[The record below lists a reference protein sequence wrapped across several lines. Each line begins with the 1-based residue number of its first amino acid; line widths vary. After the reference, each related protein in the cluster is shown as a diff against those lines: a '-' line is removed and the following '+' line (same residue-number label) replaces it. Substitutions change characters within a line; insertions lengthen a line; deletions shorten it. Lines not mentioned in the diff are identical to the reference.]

1 MATELG
7 KAYVQIMPSAVGLQ
21 DAVSKLMNGT
31 AETAGRSSGQKLGS
45 TLAGTLKKV
54 LAAAGIGAALKS
66 AIESGS
72 GFETAVAK
80 VATIADTGAVS
91 VQELNSQI
99 LNASGSMG
107 IAASDIAEAAY
118 QAISAGQDT
127 TNAVSFAGQAA
138 RLAAAGFTTSASAV
152 DILTT
157 ALNAYG
163 LDAEQASHVSDVLL
177 TTQNLGKTSVDELA
191 GSMGRV
197 IPLAAAYGVSVE
209 NLSSGLAIMT
219 ANGIATAEAAT
230 YTKSMLNELGDSG
243 STVGKILRQQ
253 TGQSFA
259 ELNASGKSLGD
270 VLQILYDSV
279 GGDSTAFAGLWSSVE
294 AGTGALSLAS
304 SGADKF
310 DSVLGQMVDSTGAT
324 ESAYAT
330 MTDTFQHK
338 TESLKTNVQNFGI
351 SVFDSINGG
360 LGDAVGLLSGYV
372 QTLTDS
378 FSSGGF
384 AGLVSGIGD
393 IFADLISNIGPQL
406 LQSGVELAQD
416 LVQGLMDSISNVG
429 PQLLQSGVELAQD
442 LVQGLMDSMDV
453 IAGAAV
459 SLMQGL
465 AGGLRDHLPTLIR
478 SGLSMLTDLSASFHD
493 NVGLMVDAAM
503 DLALNL
509 ARGLADSLPAIIEQV
524 PTIVSNIANT
534 INDNAPKI
542 LETGIQ
548 IVITLIGG
556 LIQAIPT
563 LVSNIP
569 KIITAIVDVI
579 QAFNWLNLGKSI
591 IEFLGNGIKSMVS
604 FVQGAGNN
612 VLTGV
617 VDVLKAL
624 PSKLMELGKSGIQG
638 LGSAISGMAHSAV
651 GAMKA
656 VGTGLLGA
664 LKGLP
669 SQMLGI
675 GKNLIK
681 GLWNGISNMTGW
693 ILNLIGGFAK
703 SVIGKIKGLFGI
715 HSPSTV
721 FAEIGGYLAEGLGNG
736 WTEEYGAVERGLLDS
751 VSDTTDAVN
760 VQMEKAVRSAS
771 GSVAADLSMHVSEGE
786 NDSLLAAVNRLAEL
800 LKSLKVYLD
809 TGKLVGWLAP
819 ELDRQQGKNSVRRE
833 RQS

>member
-21 DAVSKLMNGT
+21 DSVSKLMDGT

-45 TLAGTLKKV
+45 SLAGTLKKV

-99 LNASGSMG
+99 LNTSGSMG
-107 IAASDIAEAAY
+107 IAAGNIAEAAY

-127 TNAVSFAGQAA
+127 SNAVDFAAQASK
-138 RLAAAGFTTSASAV
+138 LAAAGFTTSASAV

-163 LDAEQASHVSDVLL
+163 MDAEQANHVSDVLL

-243 STVGKILRQQ
+243 SKVGQILQEQ
-253 TGQSFA
+253 TGKGFA
-259 ELNASGKSLGD
+259 ELNAEGASLGD

-279 GGDSTAFAGLWSSVE
+279 DGNSTKFAGLWSSVE

-304 SGADKF
+304 SGADNF
-310 DSVLGQMVDSTGAT
+310 NSVLGKMVDSTGAT

-351 SVFDSINGG
+351 SVFDSISSG

-378 FSSGGF
+378 FQSGGF
-384 AGLVSGIGD
+384 SGLVSGIGD
-393 IFADLISNIGPQL
+393 IFADL
-406 LQSGVELAQD
+406 
-416 LVQGLMDSISNVG
+416 ISNVG

-442 LVQGLMDSMDV
+442 LGQGLIDSMDV
-453 IAGAAV
+453 IAASAV

-465 AGGLRDHLPTLIR
+465 AGGLRDNLPTLIQ

-503 DLALNL
+503 ELALNL
-509 ARGLADSLPAIIEQV
+509 AQGLADSLPTIIEQV

-548 IVITLIGG
+548 IIITLIGG

-569 KIITAIVDVI
+569 RIISAIVDVI
-579 QAFNWLNLGKSI
+579 EAFNWLNLGKSI
-591 IEFLGNGIKSMVS
+591 TEFLGKGIKSMVS
-604 FVQGAGNN
+604 FVRGAGND
-612 VLTGV
+612 VLTGIANAIG
-617 VDVLKAL
+617 AL
-624 PSKLMELGKSGIQG
+624 PSKLMELGKNGIRG

-656 VGTGLLGA
+656 VGTGLLNV

-736 WTEEYGAVERGLLDS
+736 WTEEYGAVERGLLAG
-751 VSDTTDAVN
+751 VSDTADAVN

-771 GSVAADLSMHVSEGE
+771 GSVTADLSMHVSEGE

-809 TGKLVGWLAP
+809 TGVLVGVLAP
-819 ELDRQQGKNSVRRE
+819 ELDQALGKEKGRRVRQA
-833 RQS
+833 

>member
-21 DAVSKLMNGT
+21 DAVSKLMDGT

-45 TLAGTLKKV
+45 SLAGTLKKV

-118 QAISAGQDT
+118 PAISAGQDT

-163 LDAEQASHVSDVLL
+163 LDAEQANHVSDVLL

-304 SGADKF
+304 SGADQF

-393 IFADLISNIGPQL
+393 IFADLISN
-406 LQSGVELAQD
+406 
-416 LVQGLMDSISNVG
+416 VG

-509 ARGLADSLPAIIEQV
+509 AQGLADSLPAIIEQV

-693 ILNLIGGFAK
+693 ILHLIGGFAK

-760 VQMEKAVRSAS
+760 IQMEKAVRSAS

>member
-21 DAVSKLMNGT
+21 DSVSKLMDGT

-45 TLAGTLKKV
+45 SLAGTLKKV

-99 LNASGSMG
+99 LNTSGSMG
-107 IAASDIAEAAY
+107 IAAGNIAEAAY

-127 TNAVSFAGQAA
+127 SNAVDFAAQASK
-138 RLAAAGFTTSASAV
+138 LAAAGFTTSASAV

-163 LDAEQASHVSDVLL
+163 MDAEQANHVSDVLL

-243 STVGKILRQQ
+243 SKVGQILQEQ
-253 TGQSFA
+253 TGKGFA
-259 ELNASGKSLGD
+259 ELNAEGASLGD

-279 GGDSTAFAGLWSSVE
+279 DGNSTEFAGLWSSVE

-304 SGADKF
+304 SGADNF
-310 DSVLGQMVDSTGAT
+310 NSVLGKMVDSTGAT

-351 SVFDSINGG
+351 SVFDSISSG

-378 FSSGGF
+378 FQSGGF
-384 AGLVSGIGD
+384 SGLVSGIGD
-393 IFADLISNIGPQL
+393 IFADL
-406 LQSGVELAQD
+406 
-416 LVQGLMDSISNVG
+416 ISNVG

-442 LVQGLMDSMDV
+442 LGQGLIDSMDV
-453 IAGAAV
+453 IAASAV

-465 AGGLRDHLPTLIR
+465 AGGLRDNLPTLIQ

-503 DLALNL
+503 ELALNF
-509 ARGLADSLPAIIEQV
+509 AQGLADSLPTIIEQV

-548 IVITLIGG
+548 IIITLIGG

-569 KIITAIVDVI
+569 RIISAIVDVI
-579 QAFNWLNLGKSI
+579 EAFNWLNLGKSI
-591 IEFLGNGIKSMVS
+591 IEFLGKGIKSMVS
-604 FVQGAGNN
+604 FVRGAGND
-612 VLTGV
+612 VLTGIANAIG
-617 VDVLKAL
+617 AL
-624 PSKLMELGKSGIQG
+624 PSKLMELGKNGIRG

-656 VGTGLLGA
+656 VGTGLLNV

-703 SVIGKIKGLFGI
+703 SVVGKIKGLFGI

-736 WTEEYGAVERGLLDS
+736 WTEEYGAVERGLLAG
-751 VSDTTDAVN
+751 VSDTADAVN

-771 GSVAADLSMHVSEGE
+771 GSVTADLSMHVSEGE

-809 TGKLVGWLAP
+809 TGVLVGVLAP
-819 ELDRQQGKNSVRRE
+819 ELDQALGKEKGRRVRQA
-833 RQS
+833 

>member
-21 DAVSKLMNGT
+21 DSVSKLMDGT

-45 TLAGTLKKV
+45 SLAGTLKKV

-99 LNASGSMG
+99 LNTSGSMG
-107 IAASDIAEAAY
+107 IAAGNIAEAAY

-127 TNAVSFAGQAA
+127 SNAVDFAAQASK
-138 RLAAAGFTTSASAV
+138 LAAAGFTTSASAV

-163 LDAEQASHVSDVLL
+163 MDAEQANHVSDVLL

-243 STVGKILRQQ
+243 SKVGQILQEQ
-253 TGQSFA
+253 TGKGFA
-259 ELNASGKSLGD
+259 ELNAEGASLGD

-279 GGDSTAFAGLWSSVE
+279 DGNSTKFAGLWSSVE

-304 SGADKF
+304 SGADNF
-310 DSVLGQMVDSTGAT
+310 NSVLGKMVDSTGAT

-351 SVFDSINGG
+351 SVFDSISSG

-378 FSSGGF
+378 FQSGGF
-384 AGLVSGIGD
+384 SGLVSGIGD
-393 IFADLISNIGPQL
+393 IFADL
-406 LQSGVELAQD
+406 
-416 LVQGLMDSISNVG
+416 ISNVG

-442 LVQGLMDSMDV
+442 LGQGLIDSMDV
-453 IAGAAV
+453 IAASAV

-465 AGGLRDHLPTLIR
+465 AGGLRDNLPTLIQ

-503 DLALNL
+503 ELALNL
-509 ARGLADSLPAIIEQV
+509 AQGLADSLPTIIEQV

-548 IVITLIGG
+548 IIITLIGG

-569 KIITAIVDVI
+569 RIISAIVDVI
-579 QAFNWLNLGKSI
+579 EAFNWLNLGKSI
-591 IEFLGNGIKSMVS
+591 TEFLGKGIKSMVS
-604 FVQGAGNN
+604 FVRGAGND
-612 VLTGV
+612 VLTGIANAIG
-617 VDVLKAL
+617 AL
-624 PSKLMELGKSGIQG
+624 PSKLMELGKNGILG
-638 LGSAISGMAHSAV
+638 LGSAISGRAHSAV
-651 GAMKA
+651 DAMKA
-656 VGTGLLGA
+656 VGTGLLNV

-736 WTEEYGAVERGLLDS
+736 WTEEYGAVERGLLAG
-751 VSDTTDAVN
+751 VSDTADAVN

-771 GSVAADLSMHVSEGE
+771 GSVTADLSMHVSEGE

-809 TGKLVGWLAP
+809 TGVLVGVLAP
-819 ELDRQQGKNSVRRE
+819 ELDQALGKEKGRRVRQA
-833 RQS
+833 

>member
-21 DAVSKLMNGT
+21 DSVSKLMDGT

-45 TLAGTLKKV
+45 SLAGTLKKV

-99 LNASGSMG
+99 LNTSGSMG
-107 IAASDIAEAAY
+107 IAAGNIAEAAY

-127 TNAVSFAGQAA
+127 SNAVDFAAQASK
-138 RLAAAGFTTSASAV
+138 LAAAGFTTSASAV

-163 LDAEQASHVSDVLL
+163 MDAEQANHVSDVLL

-243 STVGKILRQQ
+243 SKVGQILQEQ
-253 TGQSFA
+253 TGKGFA
-259 ELNASGKSLGD
+259 ELNAEGASLGD

-279 GGDSTAFAGLWSSVE
+279 DGNSTEFAGLWSSVE

-304 SGADKF
+304 SGADNF
-310 DSVLGQMVDSTGAT
+310 NSVLGKMVASTGAT

-351 SVFDSINGG
+351 SVFDSISGG
-360 LGDAVGLLSGYV
+360 LGNAVGLLSGYV

-378 FSSGGF
+378 FQSGGF

-393 IFADLISNIGPQL
+393 IFADLISN
-406 LQSGVELAQD
+406 
-416 LVQGLMDSISNVG
+416 VG
-429 PQLLQSGVELAQD
+429 PQLLQSGAELVQD
-442 LVQGLMDSMDV
+442 LGRGLIDSMDV
-453 IAGAAV
+453 IAASAV

-465 AGGLRDHLPTLIR
+465 AGGLRDNLPTLIQ

-509 ARGLADSLPAIIEQV
+509 AQGLADSLPAIIEQV

-548 IVITLIGG
+548 IIITLIGG

-569 KIITAIVDVI
+569 RIISAIVDVI
-579 QAFNWLNLGKSI
+579 EAFNWLNLGKSI
-591 IEFLGNGIKSMVS
+591 IEFLGKGIKSMVS
-604 FVQGAGNN
+604 FVRGAGND
-612 VLTGV
+612 VLTGIANAIG
-617 VDVLKAL
+617 AL
-624 PSKLMELGKSGIQG
+624 PSKLMELGKNGIRG
-638 LGSAISGMAHSAV
+638 LGNAISGMAHSAV

-656 VGTGLLGA
+656 VGTGLLNV

-736 WTEEYGAVERGLLDS
+736 WTEGYGAVERGLLAG
-751 VSDTTDAVN
+751 VSDTADAVN

-771 GSVAADLSMHVSEGE
+771 GSVTADLSMHVSEGE

-809 TGKLVGWLAP
+809 TGVLVGVLAP
-819 ELDRQQGKNSVRRE
+819 ELDQALGREKGRRARQA
-833 RQS
+833 

>member
-416 LVQGLMDSISNVG
+416 LVQGLMDS
-429 PQLLQSGVELAQD
+429 
-442 LVQGLMDSMDV
+442 MDV

>member
-21 DAVSKLMNGT
+21 DAVSRLMDGT

-163 LDAEQASHVSDVLL
+163 LDAEQAGHVSDVLL

-259 ELNASGKSLGD
+259 ELNASGTSLGD

-279 GGDSTAFAGLWSSVE
+279 DGDSTAFAGLWSSVE

-393 IFADLISNIGPQL
+393 IFADLISN
-406 LQSGVELAQD
+406 
-416 LVQGLMDSISNVG
+416 VG
-429 PQLLQSGVELAQD
+429 PQLLQSGVELAQE
-442 LVQGLMDSMDV
+442 LGQGLMDSMDV

-465 AGGLRDHLPTLIR
+465 AGGLRDNLPTLIQ

-509 ARGLADSLPAIIEQV
+509 AQGLADSLPAIIEQV

-534 INDNAPKI
+534 INDNAPRI

-548 IVITLIGG
+548 IVITLVGG

-569 KIITAIVDVI
+569 KIISAIVDVI
-579 QAFNWLNLGKSI
+579 QAFNWLNLGKNI

-604 FVQGAGNN
+604 FVQGAGDN

-617 VDVLKAL
+617 VNVLKAL
-624 PSKLMELGKSGIQG
+624 PSRLMELGKNGIQG

-703 SVIGKIKGLFGI
+703 SVISKIKGLFGI

-771 GSVAADLSMHVSEGE
+771 GSVTADLSMRVSEGE

>member
-21 DAVSKLMNGT
+21 DSVSKLMDGT

-45 TLAGTLKKV
+45 SLAGTLKKV

-99 LNASGSMG
+99 LNTSGSMG
-107 IAASDIAEAAY
+107 IAAGNIAEAAY

-127 TNAVSFAGQAA
+127 SNAVDFAAQASK
-138 RLAAAGFTTSASAV
+138 LAAAGFTTSASAV

-163 LDAEQASHVSDVLL
+163 MDAEQANHVSDVLL

-243 STVGKILRQQ
+243 SKVGQILQEQ
-253 TGQSFA
+253 TGKGFA
-259 ELNASGKSLGD
+259 ELNAEGASLGD

-279 GGDSTAFAGLWSSVE
+279 DGNSTEFAGLWSSVE

-304 SGADKF
+304 SGADNF
-310 DSVLGQMVDSTGAT
+310 NSVLGKMVDSTGAT

-351 SVFDSINGG
+351 SVFDSISSG

-378 FSSGGF
+378 FQSGGF
-384 AGLVSGIGD
+384 SGLVSGIGD
-393 IFADLISNIGPQL
+393 IFADL
-406 LQSGVELAQD
+406 
-416 LVQGLMDSISNVG
+416 ISNVG

-442 LVQGLMDSMDV
+442 LGQGLIDSMDV
-453 IAGAAV
+453 IAASAV

-465 AGGLRDHLPTLIR
+465 AGGLRDNLPTLIQ

-503 DLALNL
+503 ELALNL
-509 ARGLADSLPAIIEQV
+509 AQGLADSLPTIIEQV

-548 IVITLIGG
+548 IIITLIGG

-569 KIITAIVDVI
+569 RIISAIVDVI
-579 QAFNWLNLGKSI
+579 EAFNWLNLGKSI
-591 IEFLGNGIKSMVS
+591 IEFLGKGIKSMVS
-604 FVQGAGNN
+604 FVRGAGND
-612 VLTGV
+612 VLTGIANAIG
-617 VDVLKAL
+617 AL
-624 PSKLMELGKSGIQG
+624 PSKLMELGKNGIRG

-656 VGTGLLGA
+656 VGTGLLNV

-736 WTEEYGAVERGLLDS
+736 WTEEYVAVERGLLAG
-751 VSDTTDAVN
+751 VSDTADAVN

-771 GSVAADLSMHVSEGE
+771 GSVTADLSMHVSEGE

-809 TGKLVGWLAP
+809 TGVLVGVLAP
-819 ELDRQQGKNSVRRE
+819 ELDQALGKEKGRRVRQA
-833 RQS
+833 

>member
-21 DAVSKLMNGT
+21 DSVSKLMDGT

-45 TLAGTLKKV
+45 SLAGTLKKV

-99 LNASGSMG
+99 LNTSGSMG
-107 IAASDIAEAAY
+107 IAAGNIAEAAY

-127 TNAVSFAGQAA
+127 SNAVDFAAQASK
-138 RLAAAGFTTSASAV
+138 LAAAGFTTSASAV

-163 LDAEQASHVSDVLL
+163 MDAEQANHVSDVLL

-243 STVGKILRQQ
+243 SKVGQILQEQ
-253 TGQSFA
+253 TGKGFA
-259 ELNASGKSLGD
+259 ELNAEGASLGD

-279 GGDSTAFAGLWSSVE
+279 DGNSTEFAGLWSSVE

-304 SGADKF
+304 SGADNF
-310 DSVLGQMVDSTGAT
+310 NSVLGKMVDSTGAT

-351 SVFDSINGG
+351 SVFDSISSG

-378 FSSGGF
+378 FQSGGF
-384 AGLVSGIGD
+384 SGLVSGIGD
-393 IFADLISNIGPQL
+393 IFADL
-406 LQSGVELAQD
+406 
-416 LVQGLMDSISNVG
+416 ISNVG

-442 LVQGLMDSMDV
+442 LGQGLIDSMDV
-453 IAGAAV
+453 IAASAV

-465 AGGLRDHLPTLIR
+465 AGGLRDNLPTLIQ

-503 DLALNL
+503 ELALNL
-509 ARGLADSLPAIIEQV
+509 AQGLADSLPTIIEQV

-548 IVITLIGG
+548 IIITLIGG

-569 KIITAIVDVI
+569 RIISAIVDVI
-579 QAFNWLNLGKSI
+579 EAFNWLNLGKSI
-591 IEFLGNGIKSMVS
+591 TEFLGKGIKSMVS
-604 FVQGAGNN
+604 FVRGAGND
-612 VLTGV
+612 VLTGIANAIG
-617 VDVLKAL
+617 AL
-624 PSKLMELGKSGIQG
+624 PSKLMELGKNGIRG

-656 VGTGLLGA
+656 VGTGLLNV

-736 WTEEYGAVERGLLDS
+736 WTEEYGAVERGLLAG
-751 VSDTTDAVN
+751 VSDTADAVN

-771 GSVAADLSMHVSEGE
+771 GSVTADLSMHVSEGE

-809 TGKLVGWLAP
+809 TGVLVGVLAP
-819 ELDRQQGKNSVRRE
+819 ELDQALGKEKGRRVRQA
-833 RQS
+833 

>member
-21 DAVSKLMNGT
+21 DSVSKLMDGT

-45 TLAGTLKKV
+45 SLAGTLKKV

-163 LDAEQASHVSDVLL
+163 LDAEQVSHVSDVLL

-393 IFADLISNIGPQL
+393 IFADLISN
-406 LQSGVELAQD
+406 
-416 LVQGLMDSISNVG
+416 VG

-556 LIQAIPT
+556 LIRAIPT

-591 IEFLGNGIKSMVS
+591 IEFLGSGIKSMVS

-664 LKGLP
+664 LNGLP

-693 ILNLIGGFAK
+693 ILHLIGGFAK

>member
-21 DAVSKLMNGT
+21 DAVSRLMDGT

-243 STVGKILRQQ
+243 SAVGKILRQQ

-259 ELNASGKSLGD
+259 ELNASGTSLGD

-279 GGDSTAFAGLWSSVE
+279 GGNSTAFAGLWSSVE

-393 IFADLISNIGPQL
+393 IFADLISN
-406 LQSGVELAQD
+406 
-416 LVQGLMDSISNVG
+416 VG
-429 PQLLQSGVELAQD
+429 PQLLQSGVELAQE
-442 LVQGLMDSMDV
+442 LGQGLMDSMDV

-465 AGGLRDHLPTLIR
+465 AGGLRDNLPTLIQ

-509 ARGLADSLPAIIEQV
+509 AQGLADSLPAIIEQV

-534 INDNAPKI
+534 INDNAPRI

-548 IVITLIGG
+548 IVITLVGG

-617 VDVLKAL
+617 VNVLKAL
-624 PSKLMELGKSGIQG
+624 PSRLMELGKNGIQG

-771 GSVAADLSMHVSEGE
+771 GSVTADLSMRVSEGE

>member
-21 DAVSKLMNGT
+21 DSVSKLMDGT

-45 TLAGTLKKV
+45 SLAGTLKKV

-99 LNASGSMG
+99 LNTSGSMG
-107 IAASDIAEAAY
+107 IAADNIAEAAY

-127 TNAVSFAGQAA
+127 SNAVDFAAQASK
-138 RLAAAGFTTSASAV
+138 LAAAGFTTSASAV

-163 LDAEQASHVSDVLL
+163 MDAEQANHVSDVLL

-243 STVGKILRQQ
+243 SKVGQILQEQ
-253 TGQSFA
+253 TGKGFA
-259 ELNASGKSLGD
+259 ELNAEGASLGD

-279 GGDSTAFAGLWSSVE
+279 DGNSTEFAGLWSSVE

-304 SGADKF
+304 SGADNF
-310 DSVLGQMVDSTGAT
+310 NSVLGKMVDSTGAT

-351 SVFDSINGG
+351 SVFDSISSG

-378 FSSGGF
+378 FQSGGF
-384 AGLVSGIGD
+384 SGLVSGIGD
-393 IFADLISNIGPQL
+393 IFADL
-406 LQSGVELAQD
+406 
-416 LVQGLMDSISNVG
+416 ISNVG

-442 LVQGLMDSMDV
+442 LGQGLIDSMDV
-453 IAGAAV
+453 IAASAV

-465 AGGLRDHLPTLIR
+465 AGGLRDNLPTLIQ

-503 DLALNL
+503 ELALNL
-509 ARGLADSLPAIIEQV
+509 AQGLADSLPTIIEQV

-548 IVITLIGG
+548 IIITLIGG

-569 KIITAIVDVI
+569 RIISAIVDVI
-579 QAFNWLNLGKSI
+579 EAFNWLNLGKSI
-591 IEFLGNGIKSMVS
+591 TEFLGKGIKSMVS
-604 FVQGAGNN
+604 FVRGAGND
-612 VLTGV
+612 VLTGIANAIG
-617 VDVLKAL
+617 AL
-624 PSKLMELGKSGIQG
+624 PSKLMELGKNGIRG

-656 VGTGLLGA
+656 VGTGLLNV

-669 SQMLGI
+669 GQMLGI

-736 WTEEYGAVERGLLDS
+736 WTEEYGAVERGLLAG
-751 VSDTTDAVN
+751 VSDTADAVN

-771 GSVAADLSMHVSEGE
+771 GSVTADLSMHVSEGE

-809 TGKLVGWLAP
+809 TGVLVGVLAP
-819 ELDRQQGKNSVRRE
+819 ELDQALGKEKGRRVRQA
-833 RQS
+833 

>member
-21 DAVSKLMNGT
+21 DSVSKLMDGT

-45 TLAGTLKKV
+45 SLAGTLKKV

-99 LNASGSMG
+99 LNTSGSMG
-107 IAASDIAEAAY
+107 IAAGNIAEAAY

-127 TNAVSFAGQAA
+127 SNAVDFAAQASK
-138 RLAAAGFTTSASAV
+138 LAAAGFTTSASAV

-163 LDAEQASHVSDVLL
+163 MDAEQANHVSDVLL

-243 STVGKILRQQ
+243 SKVGQILQEQ
-253 TGQSFA
+253 TGKGFA
-259 ELNASGKSLGD
+259 ELNAEGASLGD

-279 GGDSTAFAGLWSSVE
+279 DGNSTEFAGLWSSVE

-304 SGADKF
+304 SGADNF
-310 DSVLGQMVDSTGAT
+310 NSVLGKMVGSTGAT

-351 SVFDSINGG
+351 SVFDSISGG

-378 FSSGGF
+378 FQSGGF

-393 IFADLISNIGPQL
+393 IFADLISN
-406 LQSGVELAQD
+406 
-416 LVQGLMDSISNVG
+416 VG

-442 LVQGLMDSMDV
+442 LGQGLIDSMDV
-453 IAGAAV
+453 IAASAV

-465 AGGLRDHLPTLIR
+465 AGGLRDNLPTLIQ

-509 ARGLADSLPAIIEQV
+509 AQGLADSLPVIIEQV

-548 IVITLIGG
+548 IIITLIGG

-569 KIITAIVDVI
+569 KIISAIVDVI
-579 QAFNWLNLGKSI
+579 EAFNWLNLGKSL
-591 IEFLGNGIKSMVS
+591 IEFLGKGIKSMVS
-604 FVQGAGNN
+604 FVRGAGND
-612 VLTGV
+612 VLTGIANAIG
-617 VDVLKAL
+617 AL
-624 PSKLMELGKSGIQG
+624 PSKLMELGKNGIRG

-656 VGTGLLGA
+656 VGTGLLNV

-721 FAEIGGYLAEGLGNG
+721 FAEIGGYLAEGLGSG
-736 WTEEYGAVERGLLDS
+736 WTEGYGAVERGLLAS

-771 GSVAADLSMHVSEGE
+771 GSVTADLSRHVSEGE

-809 TGKLVGWLAP
+809 TGVLVGALAP
-819 ELDRQQGKNSVRRE
+819 ELDQALGREKGRRE
-833 RQS
+833 RQA

>member
-21 DAVSKLMNGT
+21 DSVSKLMDGT

-45 TLAGTLKKV
+45 SLAGTLKKV

-99 LNASGSMG
+99 LNTSGSMG
-107 IAASDIAEAAY
+107 IAAGNIAEAAY

-127 TNAVSFAGQAA
+127 SNAVDFAAQASK
-138 RLAAAGFTTSASAV
+138 LAAAGFTTSASAV

-163 LDAEQASHVSDVLL
+163 MDAEQANHVSDVLL

-243 STVGKILRQQ
+243 SKVGQILQEQ
-253 TGQSFA
+253 TGKGFA
-259 ELNASGKSLGD
+259 ELNAEGASLGD

-279 GGDSTAFAGLWSSVE
+279 DGNSTEFAGLWSSVE

-304 SGADKF
+304 SGADNF
-310 DSVLGQMVDSTGAT
+310 NSVLGKMVDSTGAT

-351 SVFDSINGG
+351 SVFDSISSG

-378 FSSGGF
+378 FQSGGF
-384 AGLVSGIGD
+384 SGLVSGIGD
-393 IFADLISNIGPQL
+393 IFADL
-406 LQSGVELAQD
+406 
-416 LVQGLMDSISNVG
+416 ISNVG

-442 LVQGLMDSMDV
+442 LGQGLIDSMDV
-453 IAGAAV
+453 IAASAV

-465 AGGLRDHLPTLIR
+465 AGGLRDNLPTLIQ

-503 DLALNL
+503 ELALNL
-509 ARGLADSLPAIIEQV
+509 AQGLADSLPTIIEQV

-548 IVITLIGG
+548 IIITLIGG

-569 KIITAIVDVI
+569 RIISAIVDVI
-579 QAFNWLNLGKSI
+579 EAFNWLNLGKSI
-591 IEFLGNGIKSMVS
+591 IEFLGKGIKSMVS
-604 FVQGAGNN
+604 FVRGAGND
-612 VLTGV
+612 VLTGIANAIG
-617 VDVLKAL
+617 AL
-624 PSKLMELGKSGIQG
+624 PSKLMELGKNGILG
-638 LGSAISGMAHSAV
+638 LGSAISGRAHSAV
-651 GAMKA
+651 DAMKA
-656 VGTGLLGA
+656 VGTGLLNV

-736 WTEEYGAVERGLLDS
+736 WTEEYGAVERGLLAG
-751 VSDTTDAVN
+751 VSDTADAVN

-771 GSVAADLSMHVSEGE
+771 GSVTADLSMHVSEGE

-809 TGKLVGWLAP
+809 TGVLVGVLAP
-819 ELDRQQGKNSVRRE
+819 ELDQALGKEKGRRVRQA
-833 RQS
+833 

>member
-21 DAVSKLMNGT
+21 DSVSKLMDGT

-45 TLAGTLKKV
+45 SLAGTLKKV

-99 LNASGSMG
+99 LNTSGSMG
-107 IAASDIAEAAY
+107 IAAGNIAEAAY

-127 TNAVSFAGQAA
+127 SNAVDFAAQASK
-138 RLAAAGFTTSASAV
+138 LAAAGFTTSASAV

-163 LDAEQASHVSDVLL
+163 MDAEQANHVSDVLL

-243 STVGKILRQQ
+243 SKVGQILQEQ
-253 TGQSFA
+253 TGKGFA
-259 ELNASGKSLGD
+259 ELNAEGASLGD

-279 GGDSTAFAGLWSSVE
+279 DGNSTEFAGLWSSVE

-304 SGADKF
+304 SGADNF
-310 DSVLGQMVDSTGAT
+310 NSVLGKMVDSTGAT

-351 SVFDSINGG
+351 SVFDSISSG

-378 FSSGGF
+378 FQSGGF
-384 AGLVSGIGD
+384 SGLVSGIGD
-393 IFADLISNIGPQL
+393 IFADL
-406 LQSGVELAQD
+406 
-416 LVQGLMDSISNVG
+416 ISNVG

-442 LVQGLMDSMDV
+442 LGQGLIDSMDV
-453 IAGAAV
+453 IAASAV

-465 AGGLRDHLPTLIR
+465 AGGLRDNLPTLIQ

-503 DLALNL
+503 ELALNL
-509 ARGLADSLPAIIEQV
+509 AQGLADSLPTIIEQV

-548 IVITLIGG
+548 IIITLIGG

-569 KIITAIVDVI
+569 RIISAIVDVI
-579 QAFNWLNLGKSI
+579 EAFNWLNLGKSI
-591 IEFLGNGIKSMVS
+591 TEFLGKGIKSMVS
-604 FVQGAGNN
+604 FVRGAGND
-612 VLTGV
+612 VLTGIANAIG
-617 VDVLKAL
+617 AL
-624 PSKLMELGKSGIQG
+624 PSKLMELGKNGIQG

-651 GAMKA
+651 DAMKA
-656 VGTGLLGA
+656 VGTGLLNV

-736 WTEEYGAVERGLLDS
+736 WTEEYGAVERGLLAG
-751 VSDTTDAVN
+751 VSDTADAVN

-771 GSVAADLSMHVSEGE
+771 GSVTADLSMHVSEGE

-809 TGKLVGWLAP
+809 TGVLVGVLAP
-819 ELDRQQGKNSVRRE
+819 ELDQALGKEKGRRVRQA
-833 RQS
+833 

>member
-21 DAVSKLMNGT
+21 DSVSKLMDGT

-45 TLAGTLKKV
+45 SLAGTLKKV

-99 LNASGSMG
+99 LNTSGSMG
-107 IAASDIAEAAY
+107 IAAGNIAEAAY

-127 TNAVSFAGQAA
+127 SNAVDFAAQASK
-138 RLAAAGFTTSASAV
+138 LAAAGFTTSASAV

-163 LDAEQASHVSDVLL
+163 MDAEQANHVSDVLL

-243 STVGKILRQQ
+243 SKVGQILQEQ
-253 TGQSFA
+253 TGKGFA
-259 ELNASGKSLGD
+259 ELNAEGASLGD

-279 GGDSTAFAGLWSSVE
+279 DGNSTEFAGLWSSVE

-304 SGADKF
+304 SGADNF
-310 DSVLGQMVDSTGAT
+310 NSVLGKMVDSTGAT

-351 SVFDSINGG
+351 SVFDSISSG

-378 FSSGGF
+378 FQSGGF
-384 AGLVSGIGD
+384 SGLVSGIGD
-393 IFADLISNIGPQL
+393 IFADL
-406 LQSGVELAQD
+406 
-416 LVQGLMDSISNVG
+416 ISNVG

-442 LVQGLMDSMDV
+442 LGQGLIDSMDV
-453 IAGAAV
+453 IAASAV

-465 AGGLRDHLPTLIR
+465 AGGLRDNLPTLIQ

-503 DLALNL
+503 ELALNF
-509 ARGLADSLPAIIEQV
+509 AQGLADSLPTIIEQV

-548 IVITLIGG
+548 IIITLIGG

-569 KIITAIVDVI
+569 RIISAIVDVI
-579 QAFNWLNLGKSI
+579 EAFNWLNLGKSI
-591 IEFLGNGIKSMVS
+591 IEFLGKGIKSMVS
-604 FVQGAGNN
+604 FVRGAGND
-612 VLTGV
+612 VLTGIANAIG
-617 VDVLKAL
+617 AL
-624 PSKLMELGKSGIQG
+624 PSKLMELGKNGIRG

-656 VGTGLLGA
+656 VGTGLLNV

-736 WTEEYGAVERGLLDS
+736 WTEEYGAVERGLLAG
-751 VSDTTDAVN
+751 VSDTADAVN

-771 GSVAADLSMHVSEGE
+771 GSVTADLSMHVSEGE

-809 TGKLVGWLAP
+809 TGVLVGVLAP
-819 ELDRQQGKNSVRRE
+819 ELDQALGKEKGRRVRQA
-833 RQS
+833 

>member
-21 DAVSKLMNGT
+21 DSVSKLMDGT

-45 TLAGTLKKV
+45 SLAGTLKKV

-99 LNASGSMG
+99 LNTSGSMG
-107 IAASDIAEAAY
+107 IAAGNIAEAAY

-127 TNAVSFAGQAA
+127 SNAVDFAAQASK
-138 RLAAAGFTTSASAV
+138 LAAAGFTTSASAV

-163 LDAEQASHVSDVLL
+163 MDAEQANHVSDVLL

-243 STVGKILRQQ
+243 SKVGQILQEQ
-253 TGQSFA
+253 TGKGFA
-259 ELNASGKSLGD
+259 ELNAEGASLGD

-279 GGDSTAFAGLWSSVE
+279 DGNSTEFAGLWSSVE

-304 SGADKF
+304 SGADNF
-310 DSVLGQMVDSTGAT
+310 NSVLGKMVDSTGAT

-351 SVFDSINGG
+351 SVFDSISSG

-378 FSSGGF
+378 FQSGGF
-384 AGLVSGIGD
+384 SGLVSGIGD
-393 IFADLISNIGPQL
+393 IFADL
-406 LQSGVELAQD
+406 
-416 LVQGLMDSISNVG
+416 ISNVG

-442 LVQGLMDSMDV
+442 LGQGLIDSMDV
-453 IAGAAV
+453 IAASAV

-465 AGGLRDHLPTLIR
+465 AGGLRDNLPTLIQ

-503 DLALNL
+503 ELALNL
-509 ARGLADSLPAIIEQV
+509 AQGLADSLPTIIEQV

-548 IVITLIGG
+548 IIITLIGG

-569 KIITAIVDVI
+569 RIISAIVDVI
-579 QAFNWLNLGKSI
+579 EAFNWLNLGKSI
-591 IEFLGNGIKSMVS
+591 IEFLGKGIKSMVS
-604 FVQGAGNN
+604 FVRGAGND
-612 VLTGV
+612 VLTGIANAIG
-617 VDVLKAL
+617 AL
-624 PSKLMELGKSGIQG
+624 PSKLMELGKNGIRG

-656 VGTGLLGA
+656 VGTGLLNV

-736 WTEEYGAVERGLLDS
+736 WTEEYGAVERGLLAG
-751 VSDTTDAVN
+751 VSDTADAVN

-771 GSVAADLSMHVSEGE
+771 GSVTADLSMHVSEGE

-809 TGKLVGWLAP
+809 TGVLVGVLAP
-819 ELDRQQGKNSVRRE
+819 ELDQALGKEKGRRVRQA
-833 RQS
+833 

>member
-21 DAVSKLMNGT
+21 DAVSKLMDGT

-177 TTQNLGKTSVDELA
+177 ITQNLGKTSVDELA

-393 IFADLISNIGPQL
+393 IFADLISN
-406 LQSGVELAQD
+406 
-416 LVQGLMDSISNVG
+416 VG

-465 AGGLRDHLPTLIR
+465 AGGLRDNLPTLIR

-556 LIQAIPT
+556 LIRAIPT

-664 LKGLP
+664 LNGLP

-693 ILNLIGGFAK
+693 ILHLIGGFAK

-760 VQMEKAVRSAS
+760 VQMEKVVRSAS

>member
-7 KAYVQIMPSAVGLQ
+7 KAYVQIMTSAVGLQ
-21 DAVSKLMNGT
+21 DSVSKLMDGT

-45 TLAGTLKKV
+45 SLAGTLKKV

-99 LNASGSMG
+99 LNTSGSMG
-107 IAASDIAEAAY
+107 IAAGNIAEAAY

-127 TNAVSFAGQAA
+127 SNAVDFAAQASK
-138 RLAAAGFTTSASAV
+138 LAAAGFTTSASAV

-163 LDAEQASHVSDVLL
+163 MDAEQANHVSDVLL

-243 STVGKILRQQ
+243 SKVGQILQEQ
-253 TGQSFA
+253 TGKGFA
-259 ELNASGKSLGD
+259 ELNAEGASLGD

-279 GGDSTAFAGLWSSVE
+279 DGNSTEFAGLWSSVE

-304 SGADKF
+304 SGADNF
-310 DSVLGQMVDSTGAT
+310 NSVLGKMVDSTGAT

-351 SVFDSINGG
+351 SVFDSISSG

-378 FSSGGF
+378 FQSGGF
-384 AGLVSGIGD
+384 SGLVSGIGD
-393 IFADLISNIGPQL
+393 IFADL
-406 LQSGVELAQD
+406 
-416 LVQGLMDSISNVG
+416 ISNVG

-442 LVQGLMDSMDV
+442 LGQGLIDSMDV
-453 IAGAAV
+453 IAASAV

-465 AGGLRDHLPTLIR
+465 AGGLRDNLPTLIQ

-503 DLALNL
+503 ELALNL
-509 ARGLADSLPAIIEQV
+509 AQGLADSLPTIIEQV

-548 IVITLIGG
+548 IIITLIGG

-569 KIITAIVDVI
+569 RIISAIVDVI
-579 QAFNWLNLGKSI
+579 EAFNWLNLGKSI
-591 IEFLGNGIKSMVS
+591 TEFLGKGIKSMVS
-604 FVQGAGNN
+604 FVRGAGND
-612 VLTGV
+612 VLTGIANAIG
-617 VDVLKAL
+617 AL
-624 PSKLMELGKSGIQG
+624 PSKLMELGKNGILG
-638 LGSAISGMAHSAV
+638 LGSAISGRAHSAV
-651 GAMKA
+651 DAMKA
-656 VGTGLLGA
+656 VGTGLLNV

-736 WTEEYGAVERGLLDS
+736 WTEEYGAVERGLLAG
-751 VSDTTDAVN
+751 VSDTADAVN

-771 GSVAADLSMHVSEGE
+771 GSVTADLSMHVSEGE

-809 TGKLVGWLAP
+809 TGVLVGVLAP
-819 ELDRQQGKNSVRRE
+819 ELDQALGKEKGRRVRQA
-833 RQS
+833 

>member
-21 DAVSKLMNGT
+21 DSVSKLMDGT

-45 TLAGTLKKV
+45 SLAGTLKKV

-99 LNASGSMG
+99 LNTSGSMG
-107 IAASDIAEAAY
+107 IAAGDIAEAAY

-127 TNAVSFAGQAA
+127 SNAVDFAAQASK
-138 RLAAAGFTTSASAV
+138 LAAAGFTTSASAV

-163 LDAEQASHVSDVLL
+163 MDAEQANHVSDVLL

-243 STVGKILRQQ
+243 SKVGQILQEQ
-253 TGQSFA
+253 TGKGFA
-259 ELNASGKSLGD
+259 ELNAEGASLGD

-279 GGDSTAFAGLWSSVE
+279 DGNSTEFAGLWSSVE

-304 SGADKF
+304 SGADNF
-310 DSVLGQMVDSTGAT
+310 NSVLGKMVDSTGAT

-338 TESLKTNVQNFGI
+338 TEFLKTNVQNFGI
-351 SVFDSINGG
+351 SVFDSISSG

-378 FSSGGF
+378 FQSGGF
-384 AGLVSGIGD
+384 SGLVSGIGD
-393 IFADLISNIGPQL
+393 IFADL
-406 LQSGVELAQD
+406 
-416 LVQGLMDSISNVG
+416 ISNVG

-442 LVQGLMDSMDV
+442 LGQGLIDSMDV
-453 IAGAAV
+453 IAASAV

-465 AGGLRDHLPTLIR
+465 AGGLRDNLPTLIQ

-503 DLALNL
+503 ELALNL
-509 ARGLADSLPAIIEQV
+509 AQGLADSLPTIIEQV

-548 IVITLIGG
+548 IIITLIGG

-569 KIITAIVDVI
+569 RIISAIVDVI
-579 QAFNWLNLGKSI
+579 EAFNWLNLGKSI
-591 IEFLGNGIKSMVS
+591 IEFLGKGIKSMVS
-604 FVQGAGNN
+604 FVRGAGND
-612 VLTGV
+612 VLTGI
-617 VDVLKAL
+617 ANAIGTL
-624 PSKLMELGKSGIQG
+624 PSKLMELGKNGIRG
-638 LGSAISGMAHSAV
+638 LGSAISGRAHSAV

-656 VGTGLLGA
+656 VGTGLLNV

-736 WTEEYGAVERGLLDS
+736 WTEEYGAVERGLLAG
-751 VSDTTDAVN
+751 VSDTADAVN

-771 GSVAADLSMHVSEGE
+771 GSVTADLSMHVSEGE

-809 TGKLVGWLAP
+809 TGVLVGVLAP
-819 ELDRQQGKNSVRRE
+819 ELDQALGKEKGRRVRQA
-833 RQS
+833 

>member
-21 DAVSKLMNGT
+21 DSVSKLMDGT

-45 TLAGTLKKV
+45 SLAGTLKKV

-99 LNASGSMG
+99 LNTSGSMG
-107 IAASDIAEAAY
+107 IAAGDIAEAAY

-127 TNAVSFAGQAA
+127 SNAVDFAAQASK
-138 RLAAAGFTTSASAV
+138 LAAAGCTTSASAV

-163 LDAEQASHVSDVLL
+163 MDAEQANHVSDVLL

-243 STVGKILRQQ
+243 SKVGQILQEQ
-253 TGQSFA
+253 TGKGFA
-259 ELNASGKSLGD
+259 ELNAEGASLGD

-279 GGDSTAFAGLWSSVE
+279 DGNSTEFAGLWSSVE

-304 SGADKF
+304 SGADNF
-310 DSVLGQMVDSTGAT
+310 NSVLGKMVDSTGAT

-338 TESLKTNVQNFGI
+338 TEFLKTNVQNFGI
-351 SVFDSINGG
+351 SVFDSISSG

-378 FSSGGF
+378 FQSGGF
-384 AGLVSGIGD
+384 SGLVSGIGD
-393 IFADLISNIGPQL
+393 IFADL
-406 LQSGVELAQD
+406 
-416 LVQGLMDSISNVG
+416 ISNVG

-442 LVQGLMDSMDV
+442 LGQGLIDSMDV
-453 IAGAAV
+453 IAASAV

-465 AGGLRDHLPTLIR
+465 AGGLRDNLPTLIQ

-503 DLALNL
+503 ELALNL
-509 ARGLADSLPAIIEQV
+509 AQGLADSLPTIIEQV

-548 IVITLIGG
+548 IIITLIGG

-569 KIITAIVDVI
+569 RIISAIVDVI
-579 QAFNWLNLGKSI
+579 EAFNWLNLGKSI
-591 IEFLGNGIKSMVS
+591 IEFLGKGIKSMVS
-604 FVQGAGNN
+604 FVRGAGND
-612 VLTGV
+612 VLTGI
-617 VDVLKAL
+617 ANAIGTL
-624 PSKLMELGKSGIQG
+624 PSKLMELGKNGIRG
-638 LGSAISGMAHSAV
+638 LGSAISGRAHSAV

-656 VGTGLLGA
+656 VGTGLLNV

-736 WTEEYGAVERGLLDS
+736 WTEEYGAVERGLLAG
-751 VSDTTDAVN
+751 VSDTADAVN

-771 GSVAADLSMHVSEGE
+771 GSVTADLSMHVSEGE

-809 TGKLVGWLAP
+809 TGVLVGVLAP
-819 ELDRQQGKNSVRRE
+819 ELDQALGKEKGRRVRQA
-833 RQS
+833 

>member
-21 DAVSKLMNGT
+21 DSVSKLMDGT

-45 TLAGTLKKV
+45 SLAGTLKKV

-99 LNASGSMG
+99 LNTSGSMG
-107 IAASDIAEAAY
+107 IAAGNIAEAAY

-127 TNAVSFAGQAA
+127 SNAVDFAAQASK
-138 RLAAAGFTTSASAV
+138 LAAAGFTTSASAV

-163 LDAEQASHVSDVLL
+163 MDAEQANHVSDVLL

-243 STVGKILRQQ
+243 SKVGQILQEQ
-253 TGQSFA
+253 TGKGFA
-259 ELNASGKSLGD
+259 ELNAEGASLGD

-279 GGDSTAFAGLWSSVE
+279 DGNSTEFAGLWSSVE

-304 SGADKF
+304 SGADNF
-310 DSVLGQMVDSTGAT
+310 NSVLGKMVDSTGAT

-351 SVFDSINGG
+351 SVFDSISSG

-378 FSSGGF
+378 FQSGGF
-384 AGLVSGIGD
+384 SGLVSGIGD
-393 IFADLISNIGPQL
+393 IFADL
-406 LQSGVELAQD
+406 
-416 LVQGLMDSISNVG
+416 ISNVG

-442 LVQGLMDSMDV
+442 LGQGLIDSMDV
-453 IAGAAV
+453 IAASAV
-459 SLMQGL
+459 FLMQGL
-465 AGGLRDHLPTLIR
+465 AGGLRDNLPTLIQ

-503 DLALNL
+503 ELALNL
-509 ARGLADSLPAIIEQV
+509 AQGLADSLPTIIEQV

-548 IVITLIGG
+548 IIITLIGG

-569 KIITAIVDVI
+569 RIISAIVDVI
-579 QAFNWLNLGKSI
+579 EAFNWLNLGKSI
-591 IEFLGNGIKSMVS
+591 IEFLGKGIKSMVS
-604 FVQGAGNN
+604 FVRGAGND
-612 VLTGV
+612 VLTGIANAIG
-617 VDVLKAL
+617 AL
-624 PSKLMELGKSGIQG
+624 PSKLMELGKNGIRG

-656 VGTGLLGA
+656 VGTGLLNV

-736 WTEEYGAVERGLLDS
+736 WTEEYGAVERGLLAG
-751 VSDTTDAVN
+751 VSDTADAVN

-771 GSVAADLSMHVSEGE
+771 GSVTADLSMHVSEGE

-809 TGKLVGWLAP
+809 TGVLVGVLAP
-819 ELDRQQGKNSVRRE
+819 ELDQALGKEKERRVRQA
-833 RQS
+833 

>member
-21 DAVSKLMNGT
+21 DSVSKLMDGT
-31 AETAGRSSGQKLGS
+31 AETAGRNSGQKLGS
-45 TLAGTLKKV
+45 SLAGTLKKV

-99 LNASGSMG
+99 LNTSGSMG
-107 IAASDIAEAAY
+107 IAAGNIAEAAY

-127 TNAVSFAGQAA
+127 SNAVDFAAQASK
-138 RLAAAGFTTSASAV
+138 LAAAGFTTSASAV

-163 LDAEQASHVSDVLL
+163 MDAEQANHVSDVLL

-243 STVGKILRQQ
+243 SKVGQILQEQ
-253 TGQSFA
+253 TGKGFA
-259 ELNASGKSLGD
+259 ELNAEGASLGD

-279 GGDSTAFAGLWSSVE
+279 DGNSTEFAGLWSSVE

-304 SGADKF
+304 SGADNF
-310 DSVLGQMVDSTGAT
+310 NSVLGKMVDSTGAT

-351 SVFDSINGG
+351 SVFDSISSG

-378 FSSGGF
+378 FQSGGF
-384 AGLVSGIGD
+384 SGLVSGIGD
-393 IFADLISNIGPQL
+393 IFADLISNVGPQL
-406 LQSGVELAQD
+406 LRSGVELAQD
-416 LVQGLMDSISNVG
+416 LGQGLI
-429 PQLLQSGVELAQD
+429 
-442 LVQGLMDSMDV
+442 DSMDV
-453 IAGAAV
+453 IAASAV

-465 AGGLRDHLPTLIR
+465 AGGLRDNLPTLIQ

-503 DLALNL
+503 ELALNL
-509 ARGLADSLPAIIEQV
+509 AQGLADSLPTIIEQV

-548 IVITLIGG
+548 IIITLIGG

-569 KIITAIVDVI
+569 RIISAIVDVI
-579 QAFNWLNLGKSI
+579 EAFNWLNLGKSI
-591 IEFLGNGIKSMVS
+591 IEFLGKGIKSMVS
-604 FVQGAGNN
+604 FVRGAGND
-612 VLTGV
+612 VLTGIANAIG
-617 VDVLKAL
+617 AL
-624 PSKLMELGKSGIQG
+624 PSELMELGKNGIRG
-638 LGSAISGMAHSAV
+638 LGNAISGMAHSAV

-656 VGTGLLGA
+656 VGTGLLNV

-736 WTEEYGAVERGLLDS
+736 WTEKYWAVERGLLAG
-751 VSDTTDAVN
+751 VSDTADAVN

-771 GSVAADLSMHVSEGE
+771 GSVTADLSMHVSEGE

-809 TGKLVGWLAP
+809 TGVLVGVLAP
-819 ELDRQQGKNSVRRE
+819 ELDQALGREKGRRARQA
-833 RQS
+833 

>member
-21 DAVSKLMNGT
+21 DAVSRLMDGT

-163 LDAEQASHVSDVLL
+163 LDAEQAGHVSDVLL

-259 ELNASGKSLGD
+259 ELNASGTSLGD

-279 GGDSTAFAGLWSSVE
+279 GGNSTAFAGLWSSVE

-378 FSSGGF
+378 VQSGGF

-393 IFADLISNIGPQL
+393 IFADLISN
-406 LQSGVELAQD
+406 
-416 LVQGLMDSISNVG
+416 VG
-429 PQLLQSGVELAQD
+429 PQLLQSGVELAQE
-442 LVQGLMDSMDV
+442 LGQGLMDSMDV

-465 AGGLRDHLPTLIR
+465 AGGLRDNLPTLIQ

-509 ARGLADSLPAIIEQV
+509 AQGLADSLPAIIEQV

-534 INDNAPKI
+534 INDNAPRI

-548 IVITLIGG
+548 IVITLVGG
-556 LIQAIPT
+556 LIRAIPT

-569 KIITAIVDVI
+569 KIISAIVDVI
-579 QAFNWLNLGKSI
+579 QAFNWLNLGKNI

-604 FVQGAGNN
+604 FVQGAGDN
-612 VLTGV
+612 VLTGAV
-617 VDVLKAL
+617 NVLKAL
-624 PSKLMELGKSGIQG
+624 PSRLMELGKNGIRG

-736 WTEEYGAVERGLLDS
+736 WTEEYGAVERGLLAN

-771 GSVAADLSMHVSEGE
+771 GSVTADLSMRVSEGE

>member
-21 DAVSKLMNGT
+21 DAVSKLMDGT
-31 AETAGRSSGQKLGS
+31 SETAGRSSGQKLGS
-45 TLAGTLKKV
+45 SLAGTLKKV

-304 SGADKF
+304 SGADQF

-393 IFADLISNIGPQL
+393 IFADLISN
-406 LQSGVELAQD
+406 
-416 LVQGLMDSISNVG
+416 VG
-429 PQLLQSGVELAQD
+429 PQLLQSGVELAQE
-442 LVQGLMDSMDV
+442 LGQGLMDSMDV

-664 LKGLP
+664 LKSLP

-693 ILNLIGGFAK
+693 ILHLIGGFAK

>member
-7 KAYVQIMPSAVGLQ
+7 KAYVQIIPSAVGLQ
-21 DAVSKLMNGT
+21 DSVSKLMDGT

-45 TLAGTLKKV
+45 SLAGTLKKV

-99 LNASGSMG
+99 LNTSGSMG
-107 IAASDIAEAAY
+107 IAAGNIAEAAY

-127 TNAVSFAGQAA
+127 SNAVDFAAQASK
-138 RLAAAGFTTSASAV
+138 LAAAGFTTSASAV

-163 LDAEQASHVSDVLL
+163 MDAEQANHVSDVLL

-243 STVGKILRQQ
+243 SKVGQILQEQ
-253 TGQSFA
+253 TGKGFA
-259 ELNASGKSLGD
+259 ELNAEGASLGD

-279 GGDSTAFAGLWSSVE
+279 DGNSTEFAGLWSSVE

-304 SGADKF
+304 SGADNF
-310 DSVLGQMVDSTGAT
+310 NSVLGKMVDSTGAT

-351 SVFDSINGG
+351 SVFDSISSG

-378 FSSGGF
+378 FQSGGF
-384 AGLVSGIGD
+384 SGLVSGIGD
-393 IFADLISNIGPQL
+393 IFADLISNVGPQL
-406 LQSGVELAQD
+406 LRSGVELAQD
-416 LVQGLMDSISNVG
+416 LGQGLI
-429 PQLLQSGVELAQD
+429 
-442 LVQGLMDSMDV
+442 DSMDV
-453 IAGAAV
+453 IAASAV

-465 AGGLRDHLPTLIR
+465 AGGLRDNLPTLIQ

-503 DLALNL
+503 ELALNL
-509 ARGLADSLPAIIEQV
+509 AQGLADCLPTIIEQV

-548 IVITLIGG
+548 IIITLIGG

-569 KIITAIVDVI
+569 RIISAIVDVI
-579 QAFNWLNLGKSI
+579 EAFNWLNLGKSI
-591 IEFLGNGIKSMVS
+591 IEFLGKGIKSMVS
-604 FVQGAGNN
+604 FVRGAGND
-612 VLTGV
+612 VLTGIANAIG
-617 VDVLKAL
+617 AL
-624 PSKLMELGKSGIQG
+624 PSKLMELGKNGIRG
-638 LGSAISGMAHSAV
+638 LGSAISGRAHSAV

-656 VGTGLLGA
+656 VGTGLLNV

-736 WTEEYGAVERGLLDS
+736 WTEEYGAVERGLLAG
-751 VSDTTDAVN
+751 VSDTADAVN

-771 GSVAADLSMHVSEGE
+771 GSVTADLSMHVSEGE
-786 NDSLLAAVNRLAEL
+786 NDSLLAAVNRLAKL

-809 TGKLVGWLAP
+809 TGVLVGVLAP
-819 ELDRQQGKNSVRRE
+819 ELDQALGKEKERRVRQA
-833 RQS
+833 

>member
-21 DAVSKLMNGT
+21 DSVSKLMDGT
-31 AETAGRSSGQKLGS
+31 AETAGRNSGQKLGS
-45 TLAGTLKKV
+45 SLAGTLKKV

-99 LNASGSMG
+99 LNTSGSMG
-107 IAASDIAEAAY
+107 IAAGNIAEAAY

-127 TNAVSFAGQAA
+127 SNAVDFAAQASK
-138 RLAAAGFTTSASAV
+138 LAAAGFTTSASAV

-163 LDAEQASHVSDVLL
+163 MDAEQANHVSDVLL

-243 STVGKILRQQ
+243 SKVGQILQEQ
-253 TGQSFA
+253 TGKGFA
-259 ELNASGKSLGD
+259 ELNAEGASLGD

-279 GGDSTAFAGLWSSVE
+279 DGNSTEFAGLWSSVE

-304 SGADKF
+304 SGADNF
-310 DSVLGQMVDSTGAT
+310 NSVLGKMVDSTGAT

-351 SVFDSINGG
+351 SVFDSISSG

-378 FSSGGF
+378 FQSGGF
-384 AGLVSGIGD
+384 SGLVSGIGD
-393 IFADLISNIGPQL
+393 IFADLISNVGPQL
-406 LQSGVELAQD
+406 LRSGVELAQD
-416 LVQGLMDSISNVG
+416 LGQGLI
-429 PQLLQSGVELAQD
+429 
-442 LVQGLMDSMDV
+442 DSMDV
-453 IAGAAV
+453 IAASAV

-465 AGGLRDHLPTLIR
+465 AGGLRDNLPTLIQ

-503 DLALNL
+503 ELALNL
-509 ARGLADSLPAIIEQV
+509 AQGLADSLPTIIEQV

-548 IVITLIGG
+548 IIITLIGG

-569 KIITAIVDVI
+569 RIISAIVDVI
-579 QAFNWLNLGKSI
+579 EAFNWLNLGKSI
-591 IEFLGNGIKSMVS
+591 IEFLGKGIKSMVS
-604 FVQGAGNN
+604 FVRGAGND
-612 VLTGV
+612 VLTGIANAIG
-617 VDVLKAL
+617 AL
-624 PSKLMELGKSGIQG
+624 PSKLMELGKNGIRG
-638 LGSAISGMAHSAV
+638 LGSAISGRAHSAV

-656 VGTGLLGA
+656 VGTGLLNV

-736 WTEEYGAVERGLLDS
+736 WTEEYGAVERGLLAG
-751 VSDTTDAVN
+751 VSDTADAVN

-771 GSVAADLSMHVSEGE
+771 GSVTADLSMHVSEGE

-809 TGKLVGWLAP
+809 TGVLVGVLAP
-819 ELDRQQGKNSVRRE
+819 ELDQALGKEKGRRVRQA
-833 RQS
+833 

>member
-21 DAVSKLMNGT
+21 DSVSKLMDGT

-45 TLAGTLKKV
+45 SLAGTLKKV

-99 LNASGSMG
+99 LNTSGSMG
-107 IAASDIAEAAY
+107 IAAGNIAEAAY

-127 TNAVSFAGQAA
+127 SNAVDFAAQASK
-138 RLAAAGFTTSASAV
+138 LAAAGFTTSASAV

-163 LDAEQASHVSDVLL
+163 MDAEQANHVSDVLL

-243 STVGKILRQQ
+243 SKVGQILQEQ
-253 TGQSFA
+253 TGKGFA
-259 ELNASGKSLGD
+259 ELNAEGASLGD

-279 GGDSTAFAGLWSSVE
+279 DGNSTEFAGLWSSVE

-304 SGADKF
+304 SGADNF
-310 DSVLGQMVDSTGAT
+310 NSVLGKMVDSTGAT

-351 SVFDSINGG
+351 SVFDSISSG

-378 FSSGGF
+378 FQSGGF
-384 AGLVSGIGD
+384 SGLVSGIGD
-393 IFADLISNIGPQL
+393 IFADL
-406 LQSGVELAQD
+406 
-416 LVQGLMDSISNVG
+416 ISNVG

-442 LVQGLMDSMDV
+442 LGQGLIDSMDV
-453 IAGAAV
+453 IAASAV

-465 AGGLRDHLPTLIR
+465 AGGLRDNLPTLIQ

-503 DLALNL
+503 ELALNL
-509 ARGLADSLPAIIEQV
+509 AQGLADSLPTIIEQV

-548 IVITLIGG
+548 IIITLIGG

-569 KIITAIVDVI
+569 RIISAIVDVI
-579 QAFNWLNLGKSI
+579 EAFNWLNLGKSI
-591 IEFLGNGIKSMVS
+591 TEFLGKGIKSMVS
-604 FVQGAGNN
+604 FVRGAGND
-612 VLTGV
+612 VLTGIANAIG
-617 VDVLKAL
+617 AL
-624 PSKLMELGKSGIQG
+624 PSKLMELGKNGILG

-656 VGTGLLGA
+656 VGTGLLNV

-736 WTEEYGAVERGLLDS
+736 WTEEYGAVERGLLAG
-751 VSDTTDAVN
+751 VSDTADAVN

-771 GSVAADLSMHVSEGE
+771 GSVTADLSMHVSEGE

-809 TGKLVGWLAP
+809 TGVLVGVLAP
-819 ELDRQQGKNSVRRE
+819 ELDQALGKEKGRRVRQA
-833 RQS
+833 

>member
-21 DAVSKLMNGT
+21 DSVSKLMDGT

-45 TLAGTLKKV
+45 SLAGTLKKV

-99 LNASGSMG
+99 LNTSGSMG
-107 IAASDIAEAAY
+107 IAAGNIAEAAY

-127 TNAVSFAGQAA
+127 SNAVDFAAQASK
-138 RLAAAGFTTSASAV
+138 LAAAGFTTSASAV

-163 LDAEQASHVSDVLL
+163 MDAEQANHVSDVLL

-243 STVGKILRQQ
+243 SKVGQILQEQ
-253 TGQSFA
+253 TGKGFA
-259 ELNASGKSLGD
+259 ELNAEGASLGD

-279 GGDSTAFAGLWSSVE
+279 DGNSTEFAGLWSSVE

-304 SGADKF
+304 SGADNF
-310 DSVLGQMVDSTGAT
+310 NSVLGKMVDSTGAT

-351 SVFDSINGG
+351 SVFDSISSG

-378 FSSGGF
+378 FQSGGF
-384 AGLVSGIGD
+384 SGLVSGIGD
-393 IFADLISNIGPQL
+393 IFADL
-406 LQSGVELAQD
+406 
-416 LVQGLMDSISNVG
+416 ISNVG

-442 LVQGLMDSMDV
+442 LGQGLIDSMDV
-453 IAGAAV
+453 IAASAV

-465 AGGLRDHLPTLIR
+465 AGGLRDNLPTLIQ

-503 DLALNL
+503 ELALNL
-509 ARGLADSLPAIIEQV
+509 AQGLADSLPTIIEQV

-548 IVITLIGG
+548 IIITLIGG

-569 KIITAIVDVI
+569 RIISAIVDVI
-579 QAFNWLNLGKSI
+579 EAFNWLNLGKSI
-591 IEFLGNGIKSMVS
+591 IEFLGKGIKSMVS
-604 FVQGAGNN
+604 FVRGAGND
-612 VLTGV
+612 VLTGIANAIG
-617 VDVLKAL
+617 AL
-624 PSKLMELGKSGIQG
+624 PSKLMELGKNGILG

-651 GAMKA
+651 DAMKA
-656 VGTGLLGA
+656 VGTGLLNV

-736 WTEEYGAVERGLLDS
+736 WTEEYGAVERGLLAG
-751 VSDTTDAVN
+751 VSDTADAVN

-771 GSVAADLSMHVSEGE
+771 GSVTADLSMHVSEGE

-809 TGKLVGWLAP
+809 TGVLVGVLAP
-819 ELDRQQGKNSVRRE
+819 ELDQALGKEKGRRVRQA
-833 RQS
+833 

>member
-21 DAVSKLMNGT
+21 DSVSKLMDGT

-45 TLAGTLKKV
+45 SLAGTLKKV

-99 LNASGSMG
+99 LNTSGSMG
-107 IAASDIAEAAY
+107 IAAGNIAEAAY

-127 TNAVSFAGQAA
+127 SNAVDFAAQASK
-138 RLAAAGFTTSASAV
+138 LAAAGFTTSASAV

-163 LDAEQASHVSDVLL
+163 MDAEQANHVSDVLL

-243 STVGKILRQQ
+243 SKVGQILQEQ
-253 TGQSFA
+253 TGKGFA
-259 ELNASGKSLGD
+259 ELNAEGASLGD

-279 GGDSTAFAGLWSSVE
+279 DGNSTEFAGLWSSVE

-304 SGADKF
+304 SGADNF
-310 DSVLGQMVDSTGAT
+310 NSVLGKMVDSTGAT

-338 TESLKTNVQNFGI
+338 MEFLKTNVQNFGI
-351 SVFDSINGG
+351 SVFDSISSG

-378 FSSGGF
+378 FQSGGF
-384 AGLVSGIGD
+384 SGLVSGIGD
-393 IFADLISNIGPQL
+393 IFADL
-406 LQSGVELAQD
+406 
-416 LVQGLMDSISNVG
+416 ISNVG

-442 LVQGLMDSMDV
+442 LGQGLIDSMDV
-453 IAGAAV
+453 IAASAV

-465 AGGLRDHLPTLIR
+465 AGGLRDNLPTLIQ

-503 DLALNL
+503 ELALNL
-509 ARGLADSLPAIIEQV
+509 AQGLADSLPTIIEQV

-548 IVITLIGG
+548 IIITLIGG

-569 KIITAIVDVI
+569 RIISAIVDVI
-579 QAFNWLNLGKSI
+579 EAFNWLNLGKSI
-591 IEFLGNGIKSMVS
+591 IEFLGKGIKSMVS
-604 FVQGAGNN
+604 FVRGAGND
-612 VLTGV
+612 VLTGI
-617 VDVLKAL
+617 ANAIGTL
-624 PSKLMELGKSGIQG
+624 PSKLMELGKNGIRG
-638 LGSAISGMAHSAV
+638 LGSAISGRAHSAV

-656 VGTGLLGA
+656 VGTGLLNV

-736 WTEEYGAVERGLLDS
+736 WTEEYGAVERGLLAG
-751 VSDTTDAVN
+751 VSDTADAVN

-771 GSVAADLSMHVSEGE
+771 GSVTADLSMHVSEGE

-809 TGKLVGWLAP
+809 TGVLVGVLAP
-819 ELDRQQGKNSVRRE
+819 ELDQALGKEKGRRVRQA
-833 RQS
+833 

>member
-21 DAVSKLMNGT
+21 DSVSKLMDGT

-45 TLAGTLKKV
+45 SLAGTLKKV

-99 LNASGSMG
+99 LNTSGSMG
-107 IAASDIAEAAY
+107 IAAGNIAEAAY

-127 TNAVSFAGQAA
+127 SNAVDFAAQASK
-138 RLAAAGFTTSASAV
+138 LAAAGFTTSASAV

-163 LDAEQASHVSDVLL
+163 MDAEQANHVSDVLL

-243 STVGKILRQQ
+243 SKVGQILQEQ
-253 TGQSFA
+253 TGKGFA
-259 ELNASGKSLGD
+259 ELNAEGASLGD

-279 GGDSTAFAGLWSSVE
+279 DGNSTEFAGLWSSVE

-304 SGADKF
+304 SGADNF
-310 DSVLGQMVDSTGAT
+310 NSVLGKMVDSTGAT

-351 SVFDSINGG
+351 SVFDSISSG

-378 FSSGGF
+378 FQSGGF
-384 AGLVSGIGD
+384 SGLVSGIGD
-393 IFADLISNIGPQL
+393 IFADL
-406 LQSGVELAQD
+406 
-416 LVQGLMDSISNVG
+416 ISNVG

-442 LVQGLMDSMDV
+442 LGQGLIDSMDV
-453 IAGAAV
+453 IAASAV

-465 AGGLRDHLPTLIR
+465 AGGLRDNLPTLIQ

-503 DLALNL
+503 ELALNL
-509 ARGLADSLPAIIEQV
+509 AQGLADSLPTIIEQV

-548 IVITLIGG
+548 IIITLIGG

-569 KIITAIVDVI
+569 RIISAIVDVI
-579 QAFNWLNLGKSI
+579 EAFNWLNLGKSI
-591 IEFLGNGIKSMVS
+591 IEFLGKGIKSMVS
-604 FVQGAGNN
+604 FVRGAGND
-612 VLTGV
+612 VLTGIANAIG
-617 VDVLKAL
+617 AL
-624 PSKLMELGKSGIQG
+624 PSKLMELGKNGIRG
-638 LGSAISGMAHSAV
+638 LGSAISGRAHSAV

-656 VGTGLLGA
+656 VGTGLLNV

-736 WTEEYGAVERGLLDS
+736 WTEEYGAVERGLLAG
-751 VSDTTDAVN
+751 VSDTADAVN

-771 GSVAADLSMHVSEGE
+771 GSVTADLSMHVSEGE

-809 TGKLVGWLAP
+809 TGVLVGVLAP
-819 ELDRQQGKNSVRRE
+819 ELDQALGKEKERRVRQA
-833 RQS
+833 

>member
-21 DAVSKLMNGT
+21 DSVSKLMDGT

-45 TLAGTLKKV
+45 SLAGTLKKV

-99 LNASGSMG
+99 LNTSGSMG
-107 IAASDIAEAAY
+107 IAAGNIAEAAY

-127 TNAVSFAGQAA
+127 SNAVDFAAQASK
-138 RLAAAGFTTSASAV
+138 LAAAGFTTSASAV

-163 LDAEQASHVSDVLL
+163 MDAEQANHVSDVLL

-243 STVGKILRQQ
+243 SKVGQILQEQ
-253 TGQSFA
+253 TGKGFA
-259 ELNASGKSLGD
+259 ELNAEGASLGD

-279 GGDSTAFAGLWSSVE
+279 DGNSTEFAGLWSSVE

-304 SGADKF
+304 SGADNF
-310 DSVLGQMVDSTGAT
+310 NSVLGKMVDSTGAT

-351 SVFDSINGG
+351 SVFDSISSG

-378 FSSGGF
+378 FQSGGF
-384 AGLVSGIGD
+384 SGLVSGIGD
-393 IFADLISNIGPQL
+393 IFADL
-406 LQSGVELAQD
+406 
-416 LVQGLMDSISNVG
+416 ISNVG

-442 LVQGLMDSMDV
+442 LGQGLIDSMDV
-453 IAGAAV
+453 IAASAV

-465 AGGLRDHLPTLIR
+465 AGGLRDNLPTLIQ

-503 DLALNL
+503 ELALNL
-509 ARGLADSLPAIIEQV
+509 AQGLADSLPTIIEQV

-548 IVITLIGG
+548 IIITLIGG

-569 KIITAIVDVI
+569 RIISAIVDVI
-579 QAFNWLNLGKSI
+579 EAFNWLNLGKSI
-591 IEFLGNGIKSMVS
+591 IEFLGKGIKSMVS
-604 FVQGAGNN
+604 FVRGAGND
-612 VLTGV
+612 VLTGIANAIG
-617 VDVLKAL
+617 AL
-624 PSKLMELGKSGIQG
+624 PSKLMELGKNGIRG

-656 VGTGLLGA
+656 VGTGLLNV

-736 WTEEYGAVERGLLDS
+736 WTEEYGAVERGLLAG
-751 VSDTTDAVN
+751 VSDTADAVN

-771 GSVAADLSMHVSEGE
+771 GSVTADLSMHVSEGE

-809 TGKLVGWLAP
+809 TGVLVGVLAP
-819 ELDRQQGKNSVRRE
+819 ELDQALGKEKERRVRQA
-833 RQS
+833 